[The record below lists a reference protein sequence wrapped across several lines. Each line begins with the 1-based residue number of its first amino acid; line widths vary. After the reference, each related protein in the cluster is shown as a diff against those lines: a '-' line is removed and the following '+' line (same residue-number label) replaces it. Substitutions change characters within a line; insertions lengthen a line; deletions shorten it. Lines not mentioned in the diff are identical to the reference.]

1 MKGTYKKQR
10 ADKTANRSS
19 ESHRF
24 ESIHEPGQ
32 AVAYGPS
39 PQMLY
44 KYPSP
49 RNKYPISPVGYNM
62 ANVMQML
69 GIPYLNRSPVNS
81 AINRTDQRSRPNS
94 INSFSSSRRFLKN

>member
-44 KYPSP
+44 IYIQVLDT
-49 RNKYPISPVGYNM
+49 NTQYHQLDTIW
-62 ANVMQML
+62 QM
-69 GIPYLNRSPVNS
+69 
-81 AINRTDQRSRPNS
+81 
-94 INSFSSSRRFLKN
+94 